1 MIYPIVA
8 YGHPVLRKP
17 AEEISQDFP
26 DLDKLISDMY
36 ETMYNAKGVGL
47 AAPQIG
53 KSIRIF
59 IVDGSPVQDSEEDES
74 IEMQGWK
81 KVFINPK
88 VIEEKGEE
96 WGYDEGCL
104 SIPDVIE
111 QVYRE
116 EEVLLRY
123 YDENWVEHEK
133 TFRGMQARIIQHE
146 YDHLEGVLFTDYV
159 KGIRKQ
165 LIKSRL
171 SKISKGKYS
180 TFYPMTYGSK
190 SKQK

>member
-8 YGHPVLRKP
+8 YGHPVLRTR
-17 AEEISQDFP
+17 AEDISAEFP
-26 DLDKLISDMY
+26 DLQRLIADMY

-59 IVDGSPVQDSEEDES
+59 IVDGSPIEDDTVDMKS
-74 IEMQGWK
+74 FK
-81 KVFINPK
+81 KVFINP
-88 VIEEKGEE
+88 VILKEDGEE

-111 QVYRE
+111 EVYRPE
-116 EEVLLRY
+116 QVLLRY
-123 YDENWVEHEK
+123 QDENFVVQEEK
-133 TFRGMQARIIQHE
+133 FVSLQARIIQHE
-146 YDHLEGVLFTDYV
+146 YDHLEGVLFTDHL
-159 KGIRKQ
+159 GGLRKQ

-171 SKISKGKYS
+171 KRISEGRYT
-180 TFYPMTYGSK
+180 TFYPMTYQ
-190 SKQK
+190 QKK